1 MNYVELYVEPTKDVF
16 LMTKNEL
23 LEYSEILK
31 EIKDLEDEINTLYY
45 RITSPRL
52 SVINDMPGGGGSGS
66 FDDKIGKNLD
76 KYNELLEIYEAKK
89 SKLLEKQIA
98 IEKAIGELEPKKR
111 RLIRYRYLKNMS
123 WEEVCVKMQYSWSQV
138 HRLHHQ
144 ALIDL
149 LAI

>member
-1 MNYVELYVEPTKDVF
+1 
-16 LMTKNEL
+16 MTKNEL

-31 EIKDLEDEINTLYY
+31 EIKDLEEQIETLYY

-52 SVINDMPGGGGSGS
+52 SAINDMPGGGS
-66 FDDKIGKNLD
+66 FDEPDKIGKNLD
-76 KYNELLEIYEAKK
+76 KYHELVEIYEAKK

-98 IEKAIGELEPKKR
+98 IEKAVSELEPKKR

-123 WEEVCVKMQYSWSQV
+123 WEEVCVKMQYSWSQI

-144 ALIDL
+144 ALSDL
-149 LAI
+149 SKI